1 MHQRRACRY
10 LSVLQRNR
18 VALVA
23 TVVLII
29 THTGASAMDLTRLD
43 GVVAVAESQYRSR
56 WGLDGYHPH
65 LAIDGNTDSSGN
77 GERTTCWVSDNFEF
91 THSLAIVFPRL
102 VDVSG
107 VTLHWGRRGGAI
119 ITPRK
124 AAVEGL
130 RGDQWA
136 ELATI
141 TNTDDVTATTIS
153 AEGNMLQAVRISQ
166 PPDGASPVAS
176 RMMAIAEFIIEGEAS
191 APAVTVDAGVLSA
204 SIRADLV
211 ARRQAEMDA
220 FVKPHLDRVMAV
232 PKTEG
237 FQSVVNRADV
247 ERGRRNIATRSW
259 AKSAAD
265 GAIRN
270 ADWWLGKPDEYIYEL
285 VPTGNPR
292 ALCPS
297 FEKGCPIHGGA
308 RNSFTATL
316 EKPYTWKCSKGGEE
330 WYDGAVVT
338 NPGTGEQV
346 TVHDDGS
353 GWLAPEGFP
362 DAGRRF
368 YFVAAYNYFVLGKLF
383 SSPYEGDGGSEYQAN
398 QAVVNLALA
407 YAYTGKQ
414 EYAHK
419 AAVML
424 NRLAEL
430 YRFYDGC
437 VEGVSPRQDG
447 YIGQGFE
454 KSLTQNLVLACDL
467 IWDELATDQELLA
480 FFRERGNADYNG
492 DGAVTG
498 EDITYNIQRNL
509 LGYSYEYIHRLMPY
523 MDGDFLMYELHTLAT
538 LAHCLRNPEI
548 TEEALEGDYGL
559 RVLLTNSWFRDGKYI
574 YDSTGYNRGNAMTPL
589 WIAEWLHG
597 LTAPPEYGE
606 PLDVYH
612 HPHYRVKMLYD
623 FLRYLDCDG
632 RTPQIGDVGGS
643 RSVSL
648 RTIPQFEA
656 HDERAL
662 LRLPEDREFYLSRLM
677 TASGGNPE
685 AFRGGRADWWLVFHA
700 DEPLPAPENPPAA
713 AVPGSHMFD
722 DGGIAI
728 LRAGSD
734 AKTRLH
740 VPFTFSKGA
749 YGHGHTDKLAINVFR
764 YGYDWSADLG
774 YPTTWTDRKYGN
786 WETDTASHW
795 TVMLDEAEQKGNVI
809 GEYHWLAQTPLVD
822 ACEAS
827 CLPAYPKAE
836 LYRRTVG
843 IVKDAAGEPLYVV
856 DIFRVA
862 GASTRDYLLH
872 SLGKPE
878 DLTVTLDD
886 PGAAWT
892 HQPQGSLQGAD
903 VDATT
908 GRGYSWLH
916 DLYRAQTDGGLTAV
930 WRPTSG
936 SSQPDRYLLTARD
949 FGDVTVEFTMTRRS
963 DPSGD
968 RERAVFVYCT
978 RPQAPG
984 DRKVIQMPV
993 GSFEVGTPVRVRI
1006 DIRDG
1011 NATMTLDG
1019 KPAGGV
1025 DVVGAPGDSGPLGY
1039 LHYYNY
1045 AWEYRD
1051 ITITPAGEAPIA
1063 VDLSTELSPDFWA
1076 RIDPTYR
1083 AENGAL
1089 IVKDAEVRGL
1099 QVKLPGAPGRE
1110 IIKAQAEGYGLRGR
1124 APMEGHVIVRETVQ
1138 DPSTG
1143 SVFVA
1148 VVEPFAMGPRVR
1160 SVERVQL
1167 VGGADGPLAAAD
1179 AVALRVV
1186 TDLPG
1191 GRSREDIILAALEP
1205 EPLRTAHVNG
1215 AAIRFQGR
1223 FGVIATRGGEILGLS
1238 LVGGG
1243 ELHYADA
1250 ELTGEGDLSANVVEV
1265 RPETDT
1271 IIIEPADGSIPPS
1284 ERMIGRHI
1292 RLDGEGYVCPSTY
1305 TLTGIE
1311 PAGENRWALRLN
1323 MTQTLAHGVI
1333 KSVDAAAGA
1342 FATQTPV
1349 MKLRVNPGLF
1359 NGKPVR
1365 AGDGPMHRLSTATEA
1380 AFALADAAVVGE
1392 FRPDQTYTV
1401 YDVGVGDTL
1410 TLIDYTGTEVD

>member
-1 MHQRRACRY
+1 MRQERACGY
-10 LSVLQRNR
+10 ASVRHQLAA
-18 VALVA
+18 ALAPALLFVS
-23 TVVLII
+23 ISS
-29 THTGASAMDLTRLD
+29 GAFAMNLTRLE
-43 GVVAVAESQYRSR
+43 GTKAVAESQYRNR

-65 LAIDGNTDSSGN
+65 LAIDGSIDSSGE
-77 GERTTCWVSDNFEF
+77 GQRTTCWVSDNFEF
-91 THSLAIVFPRL
+91 THSLAVVFPRQ
-102 VDVSG
+102 VDAAEISI
-107 VTLHWGRRGGAI
+107 HWGRWRGAI
-119 ITPRK
+119 LTSRR
-124 AAVEGL
+124 AAIEGL
-130 RGDQWA
+130 TGDGWT
-136 ELATI
+136 ELAAINATEDVAISTI
-141 TNTDDVTATTIS
+141 PVAGTGMS
-153 AEGNMLQAVRISQ
+153 AIRISQ
-166 PPDGASPVAS
+166 PPEGASPSAG
-176 RMMAIAEFIIEGEAS
+176 RMMAVAELIVEGEPS
-191 APAVTVDAGVLSA
+191 EPVVAVDTESLAWTVRSEL
-204 SIRADLV
+204 L

-220 FVKPHLDRVMAV
+220 FVKPCLDRVMSV

-237 FQSVVNRADV
+237 FQSVVDRDDL
-247 ERGRRNIATRSW
+247 ERGRRNIATRDW
-259 AKSAAD
+259 AGSVAGGAVKNAQWWVGKS
-265 GAIRN
+265 
-270 ADWWLGKPDEYIYEL
+270 DEYIYNL

-316 EKPYTWKCSKGGEE
+316 EKPHTWKCSKGGEE

-368 YFVAAYNYFVLGKLF
+368 YFVAAYNYFILGKLF
-383 SSPYEGDGGSEYQAN
+383 SSPYEGDGGSEYRAN

-407 YAYTGKQ
+407 YAYTGEKQ
-414 EYAHK
+414 YAHK
-419 AAVML
+419 AGVML

-454 KSLTQNLVLACDL
+454 KGLTQNLVLACDL
-467 IWDELATDQELLA
+467 IWDELATDAELLA
-480 FFRERGNADYNG
+480 FFRERGNADYDG

-498 EDITYNIQRNL
+498 KDITYNIQRNL

-538 LAHCLRNPEI
+538 LSHCLRNPEI
-548 TEEALEGDYGL
+548 THEALEGDYGL

-623 FLRYLDCDG
+623 FLRHIDCDG

-643 RSVSL
+643 RNVSL

-700 DEPLPAPENPPAA
+700 EDPIPAVDDPPAPE
-713 AVPGSHMFD
+713 VPQSCMFD

-734 AKTRLH
+734 AGSRLH
-740 VPFTFSKGA
+740 LPFTFSKGA

-795 TVMLDEAEQKGNVI
+795 TVMLDETEQKSNVI
-809 GEYHWLAQTPLVD
+809 GEYHWFAQTPLVD

-827 CLPAYPKAE
+827 CLPAYPNAE

-843 IVKDAAGEPLYVV
+843 IVKDVAGEPLYMV

-862 GASTRDYLLH
+862 GASTRDYLFH

-878 DLTVTLDD
+878 DLTVTFDD
-886 PGAAWT
+886 PGAAWA
-892 HQPQGSLQGAD
+892 HQPEGSLQGPD
-903 VDATT
+903 VEPTS

-916 DLYRAQTDGGLTAV
+916 DLYRAPTDGGLTAT
-930 WRPTSG
+930 WRPSSG
-936 SSQPDRYLLTARD
+936 SSQPDRYLLTARN
-949 FGDVTVEFTMTRRS
+949 FGDVTVQFTMTRRA

-978 RPQAPG
+978 RPEAPG

-993 GSFEVGTPVRVRI
+993 GSFPVGTPVRVKI

-1011 NATMTLDG
+1011 KATMTLDG
-1019 KPAGGV
+1019 KPAGSV
-1025 DVVGAPGDSGPLGY
+1025 DVVGAPGTSGPLGF

-1051 ITITPAGEAPIA
+1051 ITITPDGEAPIA
-1063 VDLSTELSPDFWA
+1063 VDLSTDLSPDFWA

-1083 AENGAL
+1083 VENGAL
-1089 IVKDAEVRGL
+1089 VAKDAEVRGL
-1099 QVKLPGAPGRE
+1099 QVKLLGAAGRE
-1110 IIKAQAEGYGLRGR
+1110 IIRAQAEGYGLRGR
-1124 APMEGHVIVRETVQ
+1124 APMEGHVVVRETVQ
-1138 DPSTG
+1138 DRAAGTA
-1143 SVFVA
+1143 FVA
-1148 VVEPFAMGPRVR
+1148 VIEPFGAGPRVR
-1160 SVERVQL
+1160 SVRPVEF
-1167 VGGADGPLAAAD
+1167 VGGGSSPLAGAD

-1186 TDLPG
+1186 TDMPG
-1191 GRSREDIILAALEP
+1191 GPREDIILAALDP
-1205 EPLRTAHVNG
+1205 ALLRTARVDG
-1215 AAIRFQGR
+1215 AAVEFQGR
-1223 FGVIATRGGEILGLS
+1223 FGIIATRGGQVLGMS

-1243 ELHYADA
+1243 ELHYAQTA
-1250 ELTGEGDLSANVVEV
+1250 LTCELDLSARVVEV
-1265 RPETDT
+1265 RPGSDT
-1271 IIIEPADGSIPPS
+1271 IIVEPAPGSSPPS

-1292 RLDGEGYVCPSTY
+1292 RVDGEGYTCPSTY
-1305 TLTGIE
+1305 TVTGVE
-1311 PAGENRWALRLN
+1311 RVGEKGWALRLN
-1323 MTQTLAHGVI
+1323 MTQMLAHGVI
-1333 KSVDAAAGA
+1333 GSIDPGAGA

-1365 AGDGPMHRLSTATEA
+1365 AGDGSTHRLSTATEA
-1380 AFALADAAVVGE
+1380 AFTLAEPAALGE
-1392 FRPDQTYTV
+1392 FAVGGAYSV
-1401 YDVGVGDTL
+1401 YDVGVGDMVGL
-1410 TLIDYTGTEVD
+1410 VSCVGTPVRM